1 MLTVLSNQ
9 QMRVET
15 LNTSRVHRLP
25 VELRSGTKQGSR
37 GKRLLASDSFLRP
50 KR

>member
-1 MLTVLSNQ
+1 MRTNMESAMLTVLSNQ

-25 VELRSGTKQGSR
+25 VELRSWHETG
-37 GKRLLASDSFLRP
+37 
-50 KR
+50 